1 MSIQSVGGRCKQSSS
16 LTRELPWLALV
27 QVDLR
32 DGAAAEAAVHCLAE
46 EVVGDE
52 LLVRRVEPE
61 PRRQLATA
69 AAAAVQ
75 AEPFHRRVGCPLP
88 AAEAATLHHSS

>member
-32 DGAAAEAAVHCLAE
+32 DGAAAEAAVHGLAE

-69 AAAAVQ
+69 TAAVQ
-75 AEPFHRRVGCPLP
+75 AEPLHRRVGCPLP
-88 AAEAATLHHSS
+88 AAEPATLHHSS